1 MIAGVLD
8 IFAVVEKDG
17 DADEVFEP
25 RAETVIDGD
34 DELVF
39 DNSVLRDRVG
49 VPDEDL
55 DDVTDEVVVFEL
67 VVVFVVLAEPD

>member
-1 MIAGVLD
+1 MD
-8 IFAVVEKDG
+8 IFAVAEKDG

-25 RAETVIDGD
+25 LTETVIDGD

-67 VVVFVVLAEPD
+67 VVVFVVVAEPD